1 MNVVAAVMQIVGVC
15 FAVVGFSIWLGAV
28 GGMLS
33 AGAGLFAVGFALE
46 RGT

>member
-15 FAVVGFSIWLGAV
+15 VVVAGFTIWLGVV
-28 GGMLS
+28 GGLLS

-46 RGT
+46 RGS